1 MGGELTH
8 ALKEVISWEGMH
20 SWQKCREAVEMTMEG
35 LELKVVN
42 LAGKALAGTWKWTPI
57 S

>member
-1 MGGELTH
+1 
-8 ALKEVISWEGMH
+8 MH

-42 LAGKALAGTWKWTPI
+42 LAGKALAGT
-57 S
+57 